1 MLDRICDIIMTLI
14 TQMPWIA
21 VMYSV
26 HKVYKN
32 KPKHTSI
39 NLADK
44 LSIQSDR

>member
-1 MLDRICDIIMTLI
+1 MVDRIFDIIMALI
-14 TQMPWIA
+14 AQMPWIA

-32 KPKHTSI
+32 KPRHTSI
-39 NLADK
+39 SYEDK